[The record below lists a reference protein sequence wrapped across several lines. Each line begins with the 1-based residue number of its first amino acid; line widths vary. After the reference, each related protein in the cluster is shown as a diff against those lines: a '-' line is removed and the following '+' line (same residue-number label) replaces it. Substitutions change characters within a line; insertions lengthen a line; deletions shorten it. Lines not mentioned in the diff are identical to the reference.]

1 VIENIG
7 ENMNELVEYV
17 RKNVK
22 GQRCKV
28 GVLYASVTGSLVCI
42 GWSKT
47 NMKAG
52 DKFDPKK
59 GIELAKNRSKV
70 TSLKFLPPL
79 PTSMKTPMKKFENRC
94 MKYFKK
100 SFLNLTFA

>member
-1 VIENIG
+1 
-7 ENMNELVEYV
+7 MKELIEYV

-22 GQRCKV
+22 GQRRKV
-28 GVLYASVTGSLVCI
+28 GVLYASVDPLNFVRI

-59 GIELAKNRSKV
+59 GIELAKNRSKAK
-70 TSLKFLPPL
+70 SFKFLPVL
-79 PTSMKTPMKKFENRC
+79 PTSMKTPMKRFEDRC
-94 MKYFKK
+94 RRYFKNGII
-100 SFLNLTFA
+100 NLTLT